1 MSSNGLGSLTP
12 SQINQINKLAS
23 IENSEKYVLVA
34 KSNGKEIKFTSIKPR
49 VNSEANKEKP
59 VDGSDLAVET
69 LGLKDRT
76 VSPALAKRLIEAY
89 KNVSPPDVVFVDPKD
104 VHLLLDHVD
113 DSNST
118 QPPGEDATS
127 SLDSV
132 RNRRS
137 SSSTLHSGWGST
149 TSLDSGYNSVY
160 GSTESLYDD
169 VALPQ
174 DKTTSPL
181 SEKVTELIN
190 KENYIGAHLQMRD
203 ESLAAIKG
211 KHITNGRWSRFGF
224 SDKTV
229 GHVPLPKKT
238 ALKID
243 GNHIPANNIELTNAK
258 YVAIQAPQTKAKI
271 SGGDI
276 WRAALDS
283 ECSVICDL
291 TREKDRLETRKGGP
305 IASYYPTGEKIQDD
319 DKVNGKIKDKDGG
332 KIDKEIVFDN
342 GIKVRCHSKQQKA
355 GYSKIKYEVTDPLT
369 GETRIM
375 RRYHYTGWPDHGV
388 PNETNGQDS
397 LLKFI
402 EALRTHQVG
411 KEYSGKTMVH
421 CMAGVGRTGTL
432 IVLNEIYR
440 DILSGKYQNKKE
452 LDQAVFKTI
461 QQGRKDRGPAFVQA
475 EDQIKFIMDTVHTW
489 QEKRDRGEN
498 ITPQI

>member
-12 SQINQINKLAS
+12 SQIHQINKLAS
-23 IENSEKYVLVA
+23 NQDSEKDVLVA
-34 KSNGKEIKFTSIKPR
+34 QFNGKEIAFTAIRPR

-59 VDGSDLAVET
+59 VEGSDLAVKT
-69 LGLKDRT
+69 LGLKDRKI
-76 VSPALAKRLIEAY
+76 SPALAKRLIEAY
-89 KNVSPPDVVFVDPKD
+89 KKVSPPDVIFVDPND
-104 VHLLLDHVD
+104 VRLLVNHVD
-113 DSNST
+113 NSVST
-118 QPPGEDATS
+118 QPPDEDATS
-127 SLDSV
+127 SLDSI

-137 SSSTLHSGWGST
+137 SANTLHSGWGST

-169 VALPQ
+169 VALPR
-174 DKTTSPL
+174 DITTSTL

-190 KENYIGAHLQMRD
+190 RKNYPGAHLQMRD

-224 SDKTV
+224 SDESVSK
-229 GHVPLPKKT
+229 VPLPKKT
-238 ALKID
+238 ALTID

-258 YVAIQAPQTKAKI
+258 YVAIQAPRAKAQM

-291 TREKDRLETRKGGP
+291 TREREKFEVNKGGP
-305 IASYYPTGEKIQDD
+305 IASYYPTGEILNDD
-319 DKVNGKIKDKDGG
+319 GKVNGKVDGKVGDKVDR
-332 KIDKEIVFDN
+332 EIVFDN
-342 GIKVRCHSKQQKA
+342 GIKVRYQSKQQKA
-355 GYSKIKYEVTDPLT
+355 GYSKIRYEVTDLIT
-369 GETRIM
+369 GETRLI

-397 LLKFI
+397 LLRFV
-402 EALRTHQVG
+402 EAVRKHQTG
-411 KEYSGKTMVH
+411 DDYSDKTMVH

-475 EDQIKFIMDTVHTW
+475 VDQIKLIMDTVHTW
-489 QEKRDRGEN
+489 WDKRDRGEN
-498 ITPQI
+498 IIPVI

>member
-12 SQINQINKLAS
+12 SQINQINQLAS
-23 IENSEKYVLVA
+23 IENSEEYVLVA
-34 KSNGKEIKFTSIKPR
+34 QSNGKEVKFNSIKPR
-49 VNSEANKEKP
+49 LNSSEANKEKP
-59 VDGSDLAVET
+59 VEGSDLAVKT
-69 LGLKDRT
+69 LGLKDRK

-89 KNVSPPDVVFVDPKD
+89 KKVSPPDVIFVDKND
-104 VHLLLDHVD
+104 VHLLMNHVD

-118 QPPGEDATS
+118 QPPDEDATS
-127 SLDSV
+127 SVDSV

-137 SSSTLHSGWGST
+137 SANTLHSGWGST

-169 VALPQ
+169 VELPREI
-174 DKTTSPL
+174 TTSPL

-190 KENYIGAHLQMRD
+190 KENYIGAHIQMRD

-229 GHVPLPKKT
+229 GNVPLPKKT
-238 ALKID
+238 ALTID
-243 GNHIPANNIELTNAK
+243 GNHIPANNIELTNAR
-258 YVAIQAPQTKAKI
+258 YVAIQAPRTKAQM

-283 ECSVICDL
+283 GCSVICDL
-291 TREKDRLETRKGGP
+291 TRDNEKFEVNKGGP
-305 IASYYPTGEKIQDD
+305 IASYYPTGEKLEDD
-319 DKVNGKIKDKDGG
+319 GKVNGKVDG
-332 KIDKEIVFDN
+332 KVDREIVFDN
-342 GIKVRCHSKQQKA
+342 GIKVRYKAKQQED
-355 GYSKIKYEVTDPLT
+355 GYSKIKYAVTDPLT
-369 GETRIM
+369 GKTRVI

-397 LLKFI
+397 LLRFV

-411 KEYSGKTMVH
+411 KDYSGNTMVH

-461 QQGRKDRGPAFVQA
+461 QQGRKDRGPAFVQSA
-475 EDQIKFIMDTVHTW
+475 DQIKFIMNTVHTW
-489 QEKRDRGEN
+489 QDQRDLGEN
-498 ITPQI
+498 IIPRI